1 MKLLVCVSV
10 LAIIAMNAES
20 CQPCDEC
27 AAYTEVDDAPL
38 GELRI
43 DVDCY
48 LGH

>member
-1 MKLLVCVSV
+1 MKLLVCVYV

-27 AAYTEVDDAPL
+27 AYTEVDDAPL

-43 DVDCY
+43 DADCY